1 MITRRSIVRT
11 AVAATFP
18 GLLLAS
24 SGWTLWEKYA
34 TRIVDGHGRVIDHA
48 AGDRT
53 TSEGQSYGLFF
64 SLVAGE
70 RQRFEMILDWTQSN
84 LAGGDLG
91 RRLPAWLYGRA
102 SGGPVSIL
110 DANPASDADLWLAYT
125 LLQAGRIWSNNLYTG
140 LGLRLASSVAE
151 REVRDLPGLGAMLL
165 PGANGFANKSGG
177 FQLNPSYLPLQ
188 LFSGLAQA
196 QPRGPWQKVANNV
209 PRVIQGASPSGY
221 PLDWVSYRDGT
232 GFAAETTTYGKPL
245 SSYDAI
251 RVYLWA
257 GMLDPGTPG
266 RWQILQA
273 LHGLG
278 DHLKKVA
285 FPASEI
291 LPDGTVANSQS
302 PVGFSAAVMP
312 FLSATGDKQTLTR
325 QSLRV
330 RQRMESGGDLRYYD
344 ICLGLFALGWME
356 GRFRFD
362 SKGTLIL
369 NASGN
374 ASAGDG
380 SGR

>member
-18 GLLLAS
+18 GILLAS
-24 SGWTLWEKYA
+24 PGWALWEKYA
-34 TRIVDGHGRVIDHA
+34 LRIVDAQGRVIDRA

-53 TSEGQSYGLFF
+53 TSEGQAYGLFF

-70 RQRFEMILDWTQSN
+70 RQRFDKILDWTQSN
-84 LAGGDLG
+84 LARGDLG
-91 RRLPAWLYGRA
+91 GRLPAWLYGRTP
-102 SGGPVSIL
+102 GGAAAIL

-125 LLQAGRIWSNNLYTG
+125 LLQAGRIWENKLYID

-151 REVRDLPGLGAMLL
+151 HEVRELPGLGAMLL
-165 PGANGFANKSGG
+165 PGANGFANKSGA

-196 QPRGPWQKVANNV
+196 QPGGPWQRVANNV
-209 PRVIQGASPSGY
+209 PRVIKGSAPSGY
-221 PLDWVSYRDGT
+221 ALDWVSYRNGA
-232 GFAAETTTYGKPL
+232 GFAAEPTSYGRSL

-257 GMLDPGTPG
+257 GMIDPGTPG
-266 RWQILQA
+266 RWQILQS
-273 LHGLG
+273 LHGIG

-291 LPDGTVANSQS
+291 LPDGTVSNAQS

-312 FLSATGDKQTLTR
+312 FLAATGDKQTLTR
-325 QSLRV
+325 QSMRV
-330 RQRMESGGDLRYYD
+330 RQRMDSGGDLRYYD
-344 ICLGLFALGWME
+344 ICLALFALGWME

-362 SKGTLIL
+362 SKGKLIL
-369 NASGN
+369 NGSG
-374 ASAGDG
+374 GDG